1 MVILFAARIADV
13 EVNEDE
19 EDVKSEADMLESS
32 SFRGLALIMTR
43 RPSDGTY
50 WAKVIAKVMSSHV
63 VWELIRRGNACGE
76 RSDVDR

>member
-32 SFRGLALIMTR
+32 SF
-43 RPSDGTY
+43 
-50 WAKVIAKVMSSHV
+50 V
-63 VWELIRRGNACGE
+63 VWRL
-76 RSDVDR
+76 